1 MDSLKPSLSGGT
13 LTSWLFCFSL
23 LHIEKNVKH
32 KECKKKQKQKQNKT
46 NKQNQTENSGT
57 SPGWIYISDLKV
69 DFN

>member
-32 KECKKKQKQKQNKT
+32 KECKKTKQNKT
-46 NKQNQTENSGT
+46 KQTNKTKQKTAELVQGGYT
-57 SPGWIYISDLKV
+57 SLI
-69 DFN
+69 